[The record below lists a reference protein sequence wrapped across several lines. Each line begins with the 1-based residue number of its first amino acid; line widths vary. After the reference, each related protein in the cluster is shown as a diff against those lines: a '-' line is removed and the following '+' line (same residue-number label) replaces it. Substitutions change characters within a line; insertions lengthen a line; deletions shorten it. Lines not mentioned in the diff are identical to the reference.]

1 MEWVVGVLV
10 VAGLILVFVVESL
23 AYGGVGTWLE
33 LRSASSEEE
42 VLAQV
47 EQYGP
52 EAPGLRVDLLTE
64 EHRQAV
70 LADRAHLQDKRAA
83 KRASAR

>member
-33 LRSASSEEE
+33 LRSANSEEE

>member
-1 MEWVVGVLV
+1 MEWIVGFLV
-10 VAGLILVFVVESL
+10 VAGLMLVFLVESI

-33 LRSASSEEE
+33 LRSARSEEE

-70 LADRAHLQDKRAA
+70 LADRTHLQDKRAA
-83 KRASAR
+83 TRASAR